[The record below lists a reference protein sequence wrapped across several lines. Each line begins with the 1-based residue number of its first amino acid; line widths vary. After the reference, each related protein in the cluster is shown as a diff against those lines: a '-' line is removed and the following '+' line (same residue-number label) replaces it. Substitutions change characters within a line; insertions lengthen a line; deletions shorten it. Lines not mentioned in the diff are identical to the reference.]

1 MWVSDVVQ
9 KALIGYVDDD
19 PFVLEAAG
27 FLLIAFGYD
36 VVLFSSAES
45 ALSNRGESQIDCLVT
60 DLQLPGLSGLQLYER
75 LRLDGRHVPT
85 IVVTA
90 FADERVRCQA
100 QQAGVSAV
108 LEKPVANDA
117 LLRAIESALSS
128 SPSPPK

>member
-1 MWVSDVVQ
+1 MDQ

-27 FLLIAFGYD
+27 LLLIAFGYD

-45 ALSNRGESQIDCLVT
+45 VLSHRGESQIDCLVT

-75 LRLDGRHVPT
+75 LRLDGYRVPT

-90 FADERVRCQA
+90 FADERVRRQA

-117 LLRAIESALSS
+117 LLRAIESVLS
-128 SPSPPK
+128 SPSSPPE